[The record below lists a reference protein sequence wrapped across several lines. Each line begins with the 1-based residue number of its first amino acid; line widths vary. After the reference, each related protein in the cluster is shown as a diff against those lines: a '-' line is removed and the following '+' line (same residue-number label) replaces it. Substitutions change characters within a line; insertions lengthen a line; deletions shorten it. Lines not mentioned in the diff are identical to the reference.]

1 MTGTATAQGRM
12 ARNADNVMQIDV
24 DREVN
29 AVAELGIVWAEKHET
44 ASLLEETKKTLLA
57 QIIGELMSASR
68 KDGKK
73 GISFAQAETE
83 ALADVRY
90 EAHLREMTEAR
101 REANKARVR
110 HETAGVRLEML
121 RSLMANRRE
130 EMRLAGM
137 VR

>member
-1 MTGTATAQGRM
+1 MTETTTAQGRM
-12 ARNADNVMQIDV
+12 ARNAENVMQMNV
-24 DREVN
+24 DEEVEK
-29 AVAELGIVWAEKHET
+29 VTRLGIEWAEKHET

-57 QIIGELMSASR
+57 QLIGGIMAASR

-90 EAHLREMTEAR
+90 EAHLNAMTEAR

-130 EMRLAGM
+130 EMRMAGM
-137 VR
+137 LR